1 MAKQLG
7 KRTVGELEDELKA
20 RDRRIEELRTEIDEL
35 RDLVTRLREQDEDAD
50 NLIESWIEAFNM
62 VLNEDGKYSYAP
74 FVDDYEKTVD
84 EYADL
89 VRRWNKYVHIFN
101 MQNRNVGRPIA
112 ASESQISEVRKLRRQ
127 GRSLRGIADD
137 TSLGLPTVRTIIG
150 QMNGDD
156 RTTQK
161 HRDRL
166 ERIELDRQ
174 QIAEWKRRRR
184 TRDALPKRM
193 QATLKQGRALAKE
206 ARGLGK
212 A

>member
-89 VRRWNKYVHIFN
+89 VRR
-101 MQNRNVGRPIA
+101 
-112 ASESQISEVRKLRRQ
+112 
-127 GRSLRGIADD
+127 
-137 TSLGLPTVRTIIG
+137 
-150 QMNGDD
+150 
-156 RTTQK
+156 
-161 HRDRL
+161 
-166 ERIELDRQ
+166 
-174 QIAEWKRRRR
+174 
-184 TRDALPKRM
+184 
-193 QATLKQGRALAKE
+193 
-206 ARGLGK
+206 
-212 A
+212 